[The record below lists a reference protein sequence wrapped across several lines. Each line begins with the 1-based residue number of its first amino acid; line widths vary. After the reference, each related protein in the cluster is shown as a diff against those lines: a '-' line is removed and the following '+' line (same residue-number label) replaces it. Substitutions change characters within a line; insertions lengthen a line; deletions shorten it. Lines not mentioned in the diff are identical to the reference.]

1 MLRFILDSG
10 NFGYYDKRA
19 QTNSKNK
26 IIQKM
31 VALNGHLKMQI
42 RNFKMFPQESVFN
55 IPSFFKD
62 GFERFFKSLNKH
74 K

>member
-1 MLRFILDSG
+1 
-10 NFGYYDKRA
+10 
-19 QTNSKNK
+19 
-26 IIQKM
+26 M